1 MGEKGLILASAAV
14 GAEKA
19 GRGRYVALMLA
30 VLLLVT
36 AALVLFNRNGFLA
49 NRRLQIQMQETERE
63 LESRAAQLDSLEECA
78 RRLTTDSLFM
88 ETRVREVLGWGRP
101 DEHIV
106 RFVNP
111 E

>member
-1 MGEKGLILASAAV
+1 
-14 GAEKA
+14 
-19 GRGRYVALMLA
+19 
-30 VLLLVT
+30 
-36 AALVLFNRNGFLA
+36 
-49 NRRLQIQMQETERE
+49 MQETERE
-63 LESRAAQLDSLEECA
+63 IDSRAALLDSLEECA

-106 RFVNP
+106 RFVEP

>member
-1 MGEKGLILASAAV
+1 LVLAGV
-14 GAEKA
+14 GARKT
-19 GRGRYVALMLA
+19 GRGRYIALLLA

-49 NRRLQIQMQETERE
+49 NRRLQIEMQETERE
-63 LESRAAQLDSLEECA
+63 LESRTAVLDSLEECA
-78 RRLTTDSLFM
+78 RKLTTDSLFM

-106 RFVNP
+106 RFVEP

>member
-1 MGEKGLILASAAV
+1 LAFSAPGMEKT
-14 GAEKA
+14 
-19 GRGRYVALMLA
+19 GRGRYIALLLA

-49 NRRLQIQMQETERE
+49 NRRLQLQMQETARE
-63 LESRAAQLDSLEECA
+63 IDSRAALLDSLEECA

-106 RFVNP
+106 RFVEP

>member
-1 MGEKGLILASAAV
+1 MALSST
-14 GAEKA
+14 GAERK
-19 GRGRYVALMLA
+19 GKGRYIAILLA

-49 NRRLQIQMQETERE
+49 NRRLQLRMQETEGE
-63 LESRAAQLDSLEECA
+63 LESRAALLDSLEECA
-78 RRLTTDSLFM
+78 RRLATDSLYM

-106 RFVNP
+106 RFVDP

>member
-1 MGEKGLILASAAV
+1 MTRAAV
-14 GAEKA
+14 GSEKA
-19 GRGRYVALMLA
+19 VRGRYVALVLA

-36 AALVLFNRNGFLA
+36 TALVLFNRNGFLA

-63 LESRAAQLDSLEECA
+63 LQSRAAQLDSLEECA

-106 RFVNP
+106 RFVDP

>member
-1 MGEKGLILASAAV
+1 MAMAAV
-14 GAEKA
+14 GVEKA
-19 GRGRYVALMLA
+19 GRGRYIALVLA

-49 NRRLQIQMQETERE
+49 NRRLQIQMQETERD
-63 LESRAAQLDSLEECA
+63 LESRAALLDSLEECA
-78 RRLTTDSLFM
+78 RRLAIDSLFM

>member
-1 MGEKGLILASAAV
+1 MSPAAV
-14 GAEKA
+14 GTEKA
-19 GRGRYVALMLA
+19 GRGRYIALVLA

-49 NRRLQIQMQETERE
+49 NRRLQIEMQETASE
-63 LESRAAQLDSLEECA
+63 LESRAALLDSLEECA
-78 RRLTTDSLFM
+78 RRLTTDSLYM

-106 RFVNP
+106 RFVEP

>member
-1 MGEKGLILASAAV
+1 MGLAAV
-14 GAEKA
+14 GVEKA
-19 GRGRYVALMLA
+19 GRGRYIALLLA

-49 NRRLQIQMQETERE
+49 NRRLQLQMQVTERE
-63 LESRAAQLDSLEECA
+63 LELRAALLDSLEECA

-106 RFVNP
+106 RFVDP

>member
-1 MGEKGLILASAAV
+1 MTRAAV
-14 GAEKA
+14 GSEKA
-19 GRGRYVALMLA
+19 VRGRYVALVLA

-88 ETRVREVLGWGRP
+88 EIRVREVLGWGRP

-106 RFVNP
+106 RFVDP

>member
-1 MGEKGLILASAAV
+1 MSLAVA
-14 GAEKA
+14 GPEKA
-19 GRGRYVALMLA
+19 RLGRYISLVVA

-49 NRRLQIQMQETERE
+49 NRRLQIEMQETERE
-63 LESRAAQLDSLEECA
+63 LESRAALLDSLEECA

-106 RFVNP
+106 RFVAP